1 MLFGHALTS
10 RTFALEFHH
19 IPASL
24 RLSLD
29 GDLGIRVQG
38 QVRRCMMSRGS
49 MGPRTGPRFERKRFL
64 LGQRL
69 GSPLPPPSSSI
80 MRRGLSGRGTHGVSK
95 LHPEAPLKAPL
106 KAVPKIAQGP
116 NTWRAQNGEIAEFE
130 RRRDWRSLLEFAK
143 ERGIRRKAFNDVN
156 WSTVFSKLGR
166 FRWDAKYIK
175 RDQRFKSLLAC
186 LERDGGPLAMMKDTQ
201 VRGILTSSLRRTSI
215 PGILGRLIDVQR

>member
-1 MLFGHALTS
+1 
-10 RTFALEFHH
+10 
-19 IPASL
+19 
-24 RLSLD
+24 
-29 GDLGIRVQG
+29 
-38 QVRRCMMSRGS
+38 